1 MNELLQNLAFFSHL
15 DAHQLKALAPKMMQ
29 HHYSK
34 GGMLFFE
41 GEMPKA
47 FIFLVEG
54 RLKLYKSDPKGN
66 EVILNHFDPF
76 SSIAEVAVLDN
87 IPFPAS
93 AMFESDG
100 SVILLAVSEFKQIIK
115 QDPEIAFSLMRS
127 LTAKVRSLEKL
138 ISLNLVLDSTARVAK
153 YILLHEEEFSH
164 MKKNVIAHDLN
175 MTPET
180 LSRIL
185 KKFKKMELI
194 ATKGNS
200 LTVLNHKAMA
210 ALFE

>member
-1 MNELLQNLAFFSHL
+1 MNDILRNLGFFAHL
-15 DAHQLKALAPKMMQ
+15 DEVQLNALSSKMIQ

-34 GGMLFFE
+34 GSMLFFE
-41 GEMPKA
+41 GEEPKA
-47 FIFLVEG
+47 FMFLVKG

-66 EVILNHFDPF
+66 EVILNHFEPF
-76 SSIAEVAVLDN
+76 SSIAEVAVLDE
-87 IPFPAS
+87 IPYPAS

-100 SVILLAVSEFKQIIK
+100 SVIFLQVAEFKQIIK
-115 QDPEIAFSLMRS
+115 REPEIAFALMRS
-127 LTAKVRSLEKL
+127 LTAKVRNLEKL

-153 YILLHEEEFSH
+153 YILLHEDDFND

-194 ATKGNS
+194 ATEGNT
-200 LTVLNHKAMA
+200 LKILNHEGMRAF
-210 ALFE
+210 FE